1 MKSHFD
7 RYFELLPAL
16 VIVLGLLLAE
26 GGRQLVR
33 EQVIGP
39 VSIGAPE
46 QILDAPRLIFR

>member
-26 GGRQLVR
+26 GARHLLR
-33 EQVIGP
+33 EHGIGP
-39 VSIGAPE
+39 VLIGAPE